1 MNLVLDEVQ
10 ETLRGELLLSPSHL
24 FPHHHQ
30 SWPYNSPQ
38 WKLTTKTT
46 TDDQGNETT
55 RSLGLVVVRGTLLV
69 LISPADGS
77 EEIPNPFNAAA
88 DE

>member
-10 ETLRGELLLSPSHL
+10 ETLRGQLLLFSPTSTTH
-24 FPHHHQ
+24 
-30 SWPYNSPQ
+30 SSPNKFGQ
-38 WKLTTKTT
+38 VINHKGKKT

-77 EEIPNPFNAAA
+77 EEIPNPFNPAA